1 MILAH
6 IIWRRGKAEADA
18 NRIILAYGGVLMVIY
33 VDADACPVKDE
44 ITAVAIRH
52 GCRAVMVCN
61 GGIRPNPH
69 PLIDLVIV
77 DDGPDAADKWIAEI
91 CQAADVVVT
100 NDIPLAA
107 KCVAA
112 GASVLRPDGSRI
124 TAANIG
130 GILATRDLM
139 ADMRAADPL
148 QQTRAQQGGSKP
160 FSKLDRGRFSQAL
173 DQQLTKGN

>member
-1 MILAH
+1 MT
-6 IIWRRGKAEADA
+6 
-18 NRIILAYGGVLMVIY
+18 IY

-44 ITAVAIRH
+44 ITTIAIRH

-77 DDGPDAADKWIAEI
+77 DDGPDAADMWIADI
-91 CQAADVVVT
+91 CGADDVVIT

-107 KCVAA
+107 KSVAA
-112 GASVLRPDGSRI
+112 GADVLRPDGSRI
-124 TAANIG
+124 TGANIG

-148 QQTRAQQGGSKP
+148 QQGRGHHGNARP
-160 FSKLDRGRFSQAL
+160 FSKADRGRFSQAL
-173 DQQLTKGN
+173 DQILSRQPGARE

>member
-1 MILAH
+1 MTT
-6 IIWRRGKAEADA
+6 
-18 NRIILAYGGVLMVIY
+18 IY

-44 ITAVAIRH
+44 VTAIAIRH

-77 DDGPDAADKWIAEI
+77 DDGPDAADIWIAGTV
-91 CQAADVVVT
+91 AAGDIVVT

-107 KCVAA
+107 KCVA
-112 GASVLRPDGSRI
+112 SDSRVLRPDGSAI

-130 GILATRDLM
+130 SILATRDLM
-139 ADMRAADPL
+139 ADVRAADPL
-148 QQTRAQQGGSKP
+148 QHLPAAHRRPA
-160 FSKLDRGRFSQAL
+160 RH
-173 DQQLTKGN
+173 

>member
-1 MILAH
+1 MT
-6 IIWRRGKAEADA
+6 
-18 NRIILAYGGVLMVIY
+18 IY

-52 GCRAVMVCN
+52 RCRAVMVCN

-77 DDGPDAADKWIAEI
+77 NDGPDAADMWIAEACREGDI
-91 CQAADVVVT
+91 VIT

-107 KCVAA
+107 KCVASNA
-112 GASVLRPDGSRI
+112 AVLRPDGSPI
-124 TAANIG
+124 SSANIG

-148 QQTRAQQGGSKP
+148 QQTRAHQGNARP
-160 FSKLDRGRFSQAL
+160 FSKADRGRFSQAL
-173 DQQLTKGN
+173 DQLLSRRAS

>member
-1 MILAH
+1 
-6 IIWRRGKAEADA
+6 
-18 NRIILAYGGVLMVIY
+18 MVIY

-77 DDGPDAADKWIAEI
+77 DDGPDAADKWIAEA
-91 CQAADVVVT
+91 CQAVDVVVT

-112 GASVLRPDGSRI
+112 GASVLRPDGNRI
-124 TAANIG
+124 TPANIG
-130 GILATRDLM
+130 GILATRDLL

-148 QQTRAQQGGSKP
+148 QRTRVHQGGSKP
-160 FSKLDRGRFSQAL
+160 FSKSDRGRFSQAL

>member
-1 MILAH
+1 MTT
-6 IIWRRGKAEADA
+6 
-18 NRIILAYGGVLMVIY
+18 IY

-44 ITAVAIRH
+44 VTAIAIRH

-77 DDGPDAADKWIAEI
+77 DDGPDAADIWIAGTV
-91 CQAADVVVT
+91 AAGDIVVT

-107 KCVAA
+107 KCVA
-112 GASVLRPDGSRI
+112 SDSRVLRPDGSAI

-130 GILATRDLM
+130 SILATRDLM

-148 QQTRAQQGGSKP
+148 QQNASQHGRSKP
-160 FSKLDRGRFSQAL
+160 FSKADRGRFSQAL
-173 DQQLTKGN
+173 DQLLSRRS

>member
-1 MILAH
+1 MTTIH
-6 IIWRRGKAEADA
+6 
-18 NRIILAYGGVLMVIY
+18 

-44 ITAVAIRH
+44 VTAIAIRH

-77 DDGPDAADKWIAEI
+77 DDRPDAADIWIAGTV
-91 CQAADVVVT
+91 AAGDIVVT

-107 KCVAA
+107 KCVA
-112 GASVLRPDGSRI
+112 SDSRVLRPDGSAI
-124 TAANIG
+124 TAVNIG
-130 GILATRDLM
+130 SILASRDLM

-148 QQTRAQQGGSKP
+148 QQNASQHGRSKP
-160 FSKLDRGRFSQAL
+160 FSKADRGRFSQAL
-173 DQQLTKGN
+173 DELLSRRR

>member
-1 MILAH
+1 MTT
-6 IIWRRGKAEADA
+6 
-18 NRIILAYGGVLMVIY
+18 IY

-44 ITAVAIRH
+44 VTAIAIRH

-77 DDGPDAADKWIAEI
+77 DDGPDAADIWIAGTV
-91 CQAADVVVT
+91 AAGDIVIT

-107 KCVAA
+107 KCVA
-112 GASVLRPDGSRI
+112 SDSRVLRPDGSAI

-130 GILATRDLM
+130 SILATRDLM

-148 QQTRAQQGGSKP
+148 QQNASQHGRSKP
-160 FSKLDRGRFSQAL
+160 FSKADRGRFSQAL
-173 DQQLTKGN
+173 DQLLSRRS